1 MPEHLLCVGQY
12 FLHQPQAP
20 KVTLKSCMDINRY
33 RSLTQINMFFFK
45 PMAIG
50 IWMWYSFVTYL
61 ATSVNI
67 PIQET
72 NTFHHVSTSDLQSG
86 NVYEALRDPDVLLQ
100 VGELKKDL

>member
-1 MPEHLLCVGQY
+1 MEYASPTETIV
-12 FLHQPQAP
+12 
-20 KVTLKSCMDINRY
+20 SNWDMDVV
-33 RSLTQINMFFFK
+33 
-45 PMAIG
+45 
-50 IWMWYSFVTYL
+50 SFVTSL